1 MDIGEK
7 WQCDEQTYKE
17 APLHA
22 KHPIRLLAKSDLEL
36 QNKHGVRF
44 LLCVVQRPFKPVGV
58 ISVEAK
64 TRVAE
69 LRTIRDLEIH
79 NGTKWVPFDIS
90 GEYLN
95 FLMDTKQDSPLNNE
109 DEIGKAGQVVSV
121 RVADQY
127 KYNEEWIKKQ
137 QGDKEQACSSASR
150 LQETTQ
156 LVTKAH
162 ICEADQGEPAAITAR
177 NQKAAASTMSP
188 LPKRNSECRS
198 ERDTLLRPKTQA
210 VKPIAKMAPIEVWDK
225 QIISTFHYMTENAI
239 GSRIT

>member
-7 WQCDEQTYKE
+7 WQCEEQTYKE

-44 LLCVVQRPFKPVGV
+44 LLCVVQRPFRPVGV
-58 ISVEAK
+58 ISDEAK

-79 NGTKWVPFDIS
+79 NGTKWVPFGIS

-137 QGDKEQACSSASR
+137 
-150 LQETTQ
+150 
-156 LVTKAH
+156 
-162 ICEADQGEPAAITAR
+162 
-177 NQKAAASTMSP
+177 
-188 LPKRNSECRS
+188 
-198 ERDTLLRPKTQA
+198 
-210 VKPIAKMAPIEVWDK
+210 
-225 QIISTFHYMTENAI
+225 
-239 GSRIT
+239 